1 MFNHLI
7 KLFVPLIKSVMGIN
21 PHESSKEKEDSKKE
35 DLLMKFYFSNI
46 VVERTTCAVKLVEAG
61 VFDYVLIPVPDNDV
75 KDMIELYK
83 CRNPTYKYTI
93 YLAVSKDR
101 KPYLLA
107 KSGGLMNEWTLTEG
121 KENTYVFKYKS
132 VENATEQ
139 ISSILG
145 TEAENA
151 ALKLIEE
158 KDLQN

>member
-1 MFNHLI
+1 MFNHLT
-7 KLFVPLIKSVMGIN
+7 KLFVPLVKSITGIN
-21 PHESSKEKEDSKKE
+21 PYDSDKEKEESKKE
-35 DLLMKFYFSNI
+35 NLLMKFYFSNI

-61 VFDYVLIPVPDNDV
+61 VFDYILIPIPDSDV

-83 CRNPTYKYTI
+83 RRNPTYKYTI
-93 YLAVSKDR
+93 YMVVSKSR
-101 KPYLLA
+101 KPYLMA
-107 KSGGLMNEWTLTEG
+107 KSGGLINEWTLTEG

-145 TEAENA
+145 SEAENA
-151 ALKLIEE
+151 ALKMLEE